1 MRTLDVINRLA
12 ALLGWERQLLWVERH
27 VRRLALVGFLGLI
40 GGLGLAFVLPQQ
52 FTVDLV
58 LQPASGDTP
67 QLSGNLAAIAS
78 KFGVRPNVDNSPLD
92 FFALVLQSD
101 TVLRTL
107 LRKRLPN
114 GSGTVGDTS
123 GAMFST
129 YYTASDD
136 TDEETIAKTV
146 KKLRKNLSVDS
157 DIPSGTVSVSLE
169 LKDPILALGA
179 ARDMVVVA
187 NHYLEALNSETHRAE
202 RVFLDDQVTK
212 AQAALNAQEDSLQR
226 FYEQNRDISQSSRLR
241 VLEGRLLRR
250 VQIAQDQYL
259 ALSDQLASARLAE
272 ARNTPVLA
280 MVDPGVFP
288 PPPSLLRKIAIGVL
302 IGVAVLLFWVGWQL
316 LQSMLQEA
324 SREATSLPSSRS

>member
-1 MRTLDVINRLA
+1 MRTLELINRLA
-12 ALLGWERQLLWVERH
+12 ALLGWERQVLWVEIH
-27 VRRLALVGFLGLI
+27 LRRLALVGFLGLI
-40 GGLGLAFVLPQQ
+40 GGLGLSFVLPQQ
-52 FTVDLV
+52 FTVNLV

-114 GSGTVGDTS
+114 GSGTVGDTA
-123 GAMFST
+123 GAVFRT
-129 YYTASDD
+129 YYSASDD
-136 TDEETIAKTV
+136 ADEETIAKTV

-169 LKDPILALGA
+169 LKDPALALGA
-179 ARDMVVVA
+179 ARALVVVA

-202 RVFLDDQVTK
+202 RVFLDDQVTE

-226 FYEQNRDISQSSRLR
+226 FYEQNRDISQSSRLK

-259 ALSDQLASARLAE
+259 ALADQLASARLAE